1 MLVLQGPAPN
11 LDPGLFL
18 QFLTFQGSG
27 WKPTLAMRA
36 VCGAP
41 TPPEQGGWPP
51 HAKLTLCL
59 GLFNHGG
66 GSFPSKIR
74 AVAGQGRETRSVPQL
89 ETGPR
94 QVRAPKR
101 L

>member
-1 MLVLQGPAPN
+1 
-11 LDPGLFL
+11 
-18 QFLTFQGSG
+18 
-27 WKPTLAMRA
+27 MRA

-41 TPPEQGGWPP
+41 TPPEQGGWPS

-66 GSFPSKIR
+66 SSFPSKIR